1 MLVREILDVKGRLVL
16 TCAEDDTLADVV
28 DKLVANNCG
37 SLVVC
42 DDGGQM
48 IGIITE
54 RDILRASA
62 TVRGSLEFV
71 RVSERM
77 SRTPAVAGPE
87 DSVGETMGT
96 MTERRIRHLPV
107 IEEGR
112 LAGMISIGDVVKA
125 QHDELCR
132 ENHYLKSYIQS

>member
-1 MLVREILDVKGRLVL
+1 MLVRDILSDKGKLVH
-16 TCAEDDTLADVV
+16 TCSPDDSLADVV
-28 DKLVANNCG
+28 DLLVGHNIG
-37 SLVVC
+37 SLVVLEEG
-42 DDGGQM
+42 DM

-62 TVRGSLEFV
+62 ATRGPLEFLTVR
-71 RVSERM
+71 ERM
-77 SRTPAVAGPE
+77 TRCPVVAAPQH
-87 DSVGETMGT
+87 DVSDVMCV

-107 IEEGR
+107 VEGGR
-112 LAGMISIGDVVKA
+112 LVGIISIGDTVKA